1 MPAMVVASDVD
12 PHDVL
17 DTYRFISRPSNAIFI
32 TGGASNMSE
41 EDQQRTRLIFEEG
54 IAPFAHE
61 HHITVIDGATRSGV
75 IEMMASARRKGNYT
89 FPLIGIAPHGLVKYE
104 GHDHPGEFPLCPGH
118 SHFIFVVGNEFGAES
133 RLIITLAN
141 AIACAKHQHTRVAH
155 TLGIVINGGQITRNE
170 VYMATTKE
178 LNLPLIALEGSGRF
192 ADELARATRTGKS
205 DQSLLWEAV
214 RRGNILV
221 VGTSEGPSGMH
232 KALRHAFGVT

>member
-1 MPAMVVASDVD
+1 VLIEYLAQGIFKPRTILQHSLGRWRLVPAMVVASDVD

-104 GHDHPGEFPLCPGH
+104 GTTTPASFP
-118 SHFIFVVGNEFGAES
+118 
-133 RLIITLAN
+133 
-141 AIACAKHQHTRVAH
+141 CARVIPISSSWSA
-155 TLGIVINGGQITRNE
+155 TNLGRNP
-170 VYMATTKE
+170 A
-178 LNLPLIALEGSGRF
+178 
-192 ADELARATRTGKS
+192 
-205 DQSLLWEAV
+205 
-214 RRGNILV
+214 
-221 VGTSEGPSGMH
+221 
-232 KALRHAFGVT
+232 